1 MDFKRVCRTALE
13 TKGVLG
19 EPWLAEAFDVVDRKE
34 FTPDRIWTL
43 DTNDDGLHSLVDRN
57 KDHQRW
63 ARAVYDSR
71 RAVITQMDDGAVT
84 PDGPAAGSFTSTISA
99 LDIVFEKLGHLELDQ
114 GHRVWELGT
123 GSGYNTALLCERVG
137 SALITSV
144 EVDAALTTTAQANL
158 KAAGYEPNVTC
169 GNGELGDA
177 QTAPHDRM
185 ISTASLLRIPG
196 DWVQQ
201 CAQDAIILTP
211 FGTAYDNSGLL
222 KLRVRDGIAEGNF
235 VGNASY
241 MWIRQQ
247 RPSRTIGELGDPR
260 TAASV
265 VDPYDVM
272 QGPWQQDFAIGLRT
286 QDLDYAHSGQGE
298 EKQLHVWDL
307 AGTSSATITY
317 RNWWEDRAVTARGPR
332 DLWGE
337 IVSAF
342 TWYRVAGSPDIRHF
356 GLTVSPAGQ
365 AVWLHTPDNI
375 IA

>member
-1 MDFKRVCRTALE
+1 
-13 TKGVLG
+13 
-19 EPWLAEAFDVVDRKE
+19 
-34 FTPDRIWTL
+34 
-43 DTNDDGLHSLVDRN
+43 
-57 KDHQRW
+57 
-63 ARAVYDSR
+63 
-71 RAVITQMDDGAVT
+71 MDDGAVT